1 MRVATPPG
9 LHNRFIN
16 ITVTFPI
23 VRTSLL
29 SSFAERCSQYFV
41 HTGIY
46 YIIAQ
51 QYLCYFRV
59 YHASGEITVFFFKE
73 QAALLFYYSMIFVLF
88 SPFSLVFLW
97 FSSRQPRWYRT
108 ILCKQN
114 HFVCVLFSFFQTVP
128 SHFPLVLENGCLWY
142 FRVFLTSM
150 TASLFCVSLTLNRV
164 LLSACRMYK

>member
-59 YHASGEITVFFFKE
+59 YHASGEITVIFFKE
-73 QAALLFYYSMIFVLF
+73 QAALLFYYSMKKTRQSIVFCFILF
-88 SPFSLVFLW
+88 MPV
-97 FSSRQPRWYRT
+97 SSRHP
-108 ILCKQN
+108 
-114 HFVCVLFSFFQTVP
+114 
-128 SHFPLVLENGCLWY
+128 
-142 FRVFLTSM
+142 
-150 TASLFCVSLTLNRV
+150 
-164 LLSACRMYK
+164 